1 MNPGTKRF
9 SPKRQHS
16 RLSVNSE
23 GETFSE
29 TSSEAS
35 WNSSELSSYGR
46 FSRYRTPS
54 KFALESVMQGV
65 QALLVN
71 SSNGTIVLACSAL
84 KESLG
89 PQLDGI
95 RLKILHLMGLKG
107 VVEGVSEVG
116 IILVSKGKRNNEC
129 CIVAG

>member
-1 MNPGTKRF
+1 
-9 SPKRQHS
+9 
-16 RLSVNSE
+16 VNSE

-46 FSRYRTPS
+46 FGRYRTPS
-54 KFALESVMQGV
+54 KFALETVMQGV

-71 SSNGTIVLACSAL
+71 SSNGTVVLACAAL
-84 KESLG
+84 KDSLS
-89 PQLDGI
+89 PQLDGF

-107 VVEGVSEVG
+107 VVEGVGEVG
-116 IILVSKGKRNNEC
+116 IILVGKGKRNNDC

>member
-1 MNPGTKRF
+1 
-9 SPKRQHS
+9 
-16 RLSVNSE
+16 
-23 GETFSE
+23 
-29 TSSEAS
+29 
-35 WNSSELSSYGR
+35 
-46 FSRYRTPS
+46 
-54 KFALESVMQGV
+54 MQGV

-71 SSNGTIVLACSAL
+71 SSNGTTVLACSAL

-89 PQLDGI
+89 PQLDGL